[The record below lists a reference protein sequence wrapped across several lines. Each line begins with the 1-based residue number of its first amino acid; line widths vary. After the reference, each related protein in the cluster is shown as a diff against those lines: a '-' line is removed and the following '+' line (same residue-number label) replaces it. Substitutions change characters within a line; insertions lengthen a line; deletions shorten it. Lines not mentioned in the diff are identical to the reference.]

1 VLSADLRTTQTAAQ
15 RRGRLGVHVSG
26 GFPESSAALA
36 FVASV
41 DSRTLPAAQPAEGNA
56 YACIELHMET
66 NRQHDAAGDSSNNNR

>member
-1 VLSADLRTTQTAAQ
+1 MLMPSTRIWTSDNLKPTTQTAAQ

-41 DSRTLPAAQPAEGNA
+41 DSRTLPAAQPAE
-56 YACIELHMET
+56 
-66 NRQHDAAGDSSNNNR
+66 